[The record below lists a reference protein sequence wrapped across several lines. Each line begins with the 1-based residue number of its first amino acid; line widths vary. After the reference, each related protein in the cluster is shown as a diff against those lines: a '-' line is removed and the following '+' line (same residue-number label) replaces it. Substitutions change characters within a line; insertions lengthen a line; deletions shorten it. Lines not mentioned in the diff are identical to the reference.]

1 MQTLT
6 QALAALQQPAAPA
19 NATPSPPTTAAK
31 ATASVPTLSFAA
43 RAAPLFVP
51 TSPRPVSEASSESSS
66 SSEGSSRPACR
77 VCGSKQHLEV
87 DCPRL
92 SSNGGGGGG
101 DRGSPLGSD
110 PPLPPPAASPGR
122 DAASSAPGESQT
134 PADYEETVIRI
145 KSLSDMTFPQPPT
158 NAGQARGYVN
168 QVLVAIARV
177 QRTPGDEVYQ
187 WAQECL
193 THTEAQLKQDPRFPR
208 LTREVSAKLLKTCRS
223 GRFGL
228 LFQQMTEAERM
239 SSGGMPNGRVML
251 RAIFK
256 HFQLERDR
264 IGMLGERNLL
274 SMKMQGNDA
283 AALEAFRD
291 RYLYVLTTI
300 PIDELPRPQTMFNH
314 LLDELEKNGIMRPR
328 CEKARE
334 AASGSHRRTTEWLW
348 SKVELALQLH
358 QQKVNREEFDKNLR
372 AKPQVLTSTAT
383 SSKDQ
388 PSVPATPAPN
398 AAPKGA
404 ADKPQ
409 KEKKNK
415 KNKKEKKEKDEDVPA
430 APAPKGKG
438 KGGKG
443 DKSPRTPR
451 QGDKGG
457 GRGDTTPRSAE
468 VKRVKNM
475 TAAEKK
481 KTPCMFYAYGM
492 CKADPCPFLHDDK
505 KKYSGPPPRAAAKP
519 KAKAKANAAI
529 AAVIPAMPASSTA
542 NTENNVTWL
551 WDTAAGRHLIGRQ
564 ALSSDMRACV
574 RTTSTPVGFATGGGA
589 QHCTQSL
596 SFGGSK
602 LVPQEEQVYVL
613 KECPPAL
620 SVGKAVQDQGC
631 LFVWDPKESGPY
643 FVPASEVHR
652 CKLKVPR
659 GARLNASRVVEYVP
673 QFDERL
679 SPLVH
684 QTVEQL
690 SPVEAAASPSAVES
704 DAVSVVDEDIGSGIG
719 DLPGY
724 APTEVATSDEELE
737 AGYLEEA
744 DDFASRVGVQL
755 FRSSAEGS
763 APSGARESAAV
774 EPPSP
779 TFSELFEE
787 GAATSAR
794 APKKPEPSAAVDLED
809 DKPLIDLVDPKS
821 LKPSKRETLMAEA
834 KSAKHLLT
842 HFPKN
847 PFCRICSLAKTTSMK
862 VAKKPDTKSDDLID
876 VPTAPWQQ
884 IATDDVIMA
893 RGDDHRGI
901 GTGGVKSHH
910 VVRDV
915 FSGARVA
922 YPMSRR
928 TLQNHAKNF
937 RHFFGLRPT
946 SKPPVCL
953 VKMDEAGEL
962 EGAASEVGLVPETSL
977 PNRWPHNSVLERD
990 VREEKECCRSIHLQ
1004 SGLPY
1009 DFHTYSYPYA
1019 CLSLSFDRVSHSDK
1033 AKSQWE
1039 VLTKAP
1045 FEGIRACFGQLV
1057 YYRKKGPST
1066 RALDPN
1072 LQPGLFLGW
1081 RLDAGLRYR
1090 FVTKVLDYIEF
1101 RSKRNTLVVDVP
1113 QDELFIEE
1121 GPPVFPVANANRRA
1135 LVEGAAEGELPD
1147 IPLKEVPFP
1156 PEGSDAKPPLRDPK
1170 VRSVYITVERIIKFK
1185 ETPGCKACYGKAAV
1199 HTPECRKRF
1208 TELVE
1213 KERKEKEERRS
1224 LPPTP
1229 GRTVP
1234 PTPAETVPPT
1244 PAAESVAPPT
1254 PAPVPEAPV
1263 RGDAEASSVAG
1274 AAVPS
1279 ATATSTKLAEATGDQ
1294 PPVFGV
1300 PAGVSAKPAPQQKPV
1315 FQKGTNRRAR
1325 RAKAKGKGFTTVFE
1339 YDCSSSSAFGKS
1351 NTELGVPH
1359 LRLSRKYFDLE
1370 DSCVQTQI
1378 ADQLDA
1384 VPSAHLWGALPNL
1397 VGYRRRDG
1405 DAAKGKWLAQLVRF
1419 RSTFQAFT
1427 SHARHALQ
1435 KGHGCTLVWPSNSEC
1450 WRRPVVKEFLSE
1462 HKDSLHKVEVHGCD
1476 FGWWGSDDKPLH
1488 ASFKFYTNSTRLVEV
1503 LGRFQ
1508 KEHKVAECSKN
1519 KGVAQHV
1526 PTDMPALCRQI
1537 VFAIN
1542 HNAQA
1547 PVAPAM
1553 PIVPIQDHQEH
1564 RTKEQALRHVSP
1576 LAGLEDFAA
1585 VVESDPTSK
1594 RIVEEIVDLNGL
1606 VSQACGLDLDG
1617 KQSSPEVAAMVT
1629 KLLSRAEMLAS
1640 PEALA
1645 ALRSEADGLR
1655 AVPVWDETNPREYAD
1670 VQKEAKSSGAK
1681 VHFGRLMT
1689 IVSIKFYELAKH
1701 LQKLKG
1707 RIVYRGDC
1715 AKDEYGAAAVYQELG
1730 ANPTSVQ
1737 GLNNCLAYGALQGHA
1752 TTTADAIKAYVQAL
1766 LKSKHQTWIELP
1778 PELRPKW
1785 WREKFARP
1793 VVLLLRALYGHPD
1806 AGGLWEQHLAHII
1819 RGLGGKEVPEFPGNY
1834 WFPQRRLLLSTYVDD
1849 LTLSG
1854 PEAEHQAFWDELT
1867 ALVDVEPPEPVF
1879 RVLGRNHYIVDV
1891 ESEAPDMPS
1900 VAAAKDAMSFD
1911 MVDYAQQTVDL
1922 YLSLTG
1928 AKKLKCAQ
1936 TPFCPEGSLPPSDDE
1951 VSGELAPVA
1960 CKLLMKALWLG
1971 RLARPDII
1979 KPIGDLATCVQK
1991 WSRNNDRQAHRLICY
2006 IDSTKHHRLVG
2017 HVNDSPDDLHL
2028 SLYVDADFAGE
2039 KAHARSTSGGYLVLS
2054 GPNTF
2059 FPLAWVSKRQ
2069 TSTSRS
2075 TTESEIVSLAH
2086 SLYSEGLP
2094 ALSLWD
2100 TLLGRTMQMTVHEDN
2115 QATIIIARKGF
2126 SPKLRHISRTHKV
2139 NLSCLAE
2146 QFEEGSGVGISY
2158 IDTNLQ
2164 AADIFTK
2171 QLPPAKW
2178 DNAIRL
2184 LGLRTKMPKEL
2195 VDKRLLSSKPG
2206 AAPKSSKT

>member
-1 MQTLT
+1 
-6 QALAALQQPAAPA
+6 
-19 NATPSPPTTAAK
+19 
-31 ATASVPTLSFAA
+31 
-43 RAAPLFVP
+43 
-51 TSPRPVSEASSESSS
+51 
-66 SSEGSSRPACR
+66 
-77 VCGSKQHLEV
+77 
-87 DCPRL
+87 
-92 SSNGGGGGG
+92 
-101 DRGSPLGSD
+101 
-110 PPLPPPAASPGR
+110 
-122 DAASSAPGESQT
+122 
-134 PADYEETVIRI
+134 
-145 KSLSDMTFPQPPT
+145 
-158 NAGQARGYVN
+158 
-168 QVLVAIARV
+168 
-177 QRTPGDEVYQ
+177 
-187 WAQECL
+187 
-193 THTEAQLKQDPRFPR
+193 
-208 LTREVSAKLLKTCRS
+208 
-223 GRFGL
+223 
-228 LFQQMTEAERM
+228 M

-719 DLPGY
+719 DLPWY

-787 GAATSAR
+787 GTATSAR

-915 FSGARVA
+915 FSGAI
-922 YPMSRR
+922 
-928 TLQNHAKNF
+928 
-937 RHFFGLRPT
+937 GLR
-946 SKPPVCL
+946 
-953 VKMDEAGEL
+953 
-962 EGAASEVGLVPETSL
+962 
-977 PNRWPHNSVLERD
+977 
-990 VREEKECCRSIHLQ
+990 
-1004 SGLPY
+1004 
-1009 DFHTYSYPYA
+1009 
-1019 CLSLSFDRVSHSDK
+1019 
-1033 AKSQWE
+1033 
-1039 VLTKAP
+1039 
-1045 FEGIRACFGQLV
+1045 
-1057 YYRKKGPST
+1057 
-1066 RALDPN
+1066 
-1072 LQPGLFLGW
+1072 
-1081 RLDAGLRYR
+1081 
-1090 FVTKVLDYIEF
+1090 
-1101 RSKRNTLVVDVP
+1101 
-1113 QDELFIEE
+1113 
-1121 GPPVFPVANANRRA
+1121 
-1135 LVEGAAEGELPD
+1135 
-1147 IPLKEVPFP
+1147 
-1156 PEGSDAKPPLRDPK
+1156 
-1170 VRSVYITVERIIKFK
+1170 
-1185 ETPGCKACYGKAAV
+1185 
-1199 HTPECRKRF
+1199 
-1208 TELVE
+1208 
-1213 KERKEKEERRS
+1213 
-1224 LPPTP
+1224 
-1229 GRTVP
+1229 
-1234 PTPAETVPPT
+1234 
-1244 PAAESVAPPT
+1244 
-1254 PAPVPEAPV
+1254 
-1263 RGDAEASSVAG
+1263 
-1274 AAVPS
+1274 
-1279 ATATSTKLAEATGDQ
+1279 
-1294 PPVFGV
+1294 
-1300 PAGVSAKPAPQQKPV
+1300 
-1315 FQKGTNRRAR
+1315 
-1325 RAKAKGKGFTTVFE
+1325 
-1339 YDCSSSSAFGKS
+1339 
-1351 NTELGVPH
+1351 
-1359 LRLSRKYFDLE
+1359 
-1370 DSCVQTQI
+1370 TQ
-1378 ADQLDA
+1378 
-1384 VPSAHLWGALPNL
+1384 
-1397 VGYRRRDG
+1397 
-1405 DAAKGKWLAQLVRF
+1405 
-1419 RSTFQAFT
+1419 
-1427 SHARHALQ
+1427 
-1435 KGHGCTLVWPSNSEC
+1435 
-1450 WRRPVVKEFLSE
+1450 
-1462 HKDSLHKVEVHGCD
+1462 
-1476 FGWWGSDDKPLH
+1476 
-1488 ASFKFYTNSTRLVEV
+1488 
-1503 LGRFQ
+1503 
-1508 KEHKVAECSKN
+1508 
-1519 KGVAQHV
+1519 
-1526 PTDMPALCRQI
+1526 
-1537 VFAIN
+1537 
-1542 HNAQA
+1542 
-1547 PVAPAM
+1547 
-1553 PIVPIQDHQEH
+1553 
-1564 RTKEQALRHVSP
+1564 
-1576 LAGLEDFAA
+1576 
-1585 VVESDPTSK
+1585 
-1594 RIVEEIVDLNGL
+1594 
-1606 VSQACGLDLDG
+1606 
-1617 KQSSPEVAAMVT
+1617 
-1629 KLLSRAEMLAS
+1629 
-1640 PEALA
+1640 
-1645 ALRSEADGLR
+1645 
-1655 AVPVWDETNPREYAD
+1655 
-1670 VQKEAKSSGAK
+1670 
-1681 VHFGRLMT
+1681 
-1689 IVSIKFYELAKH
+1689 
-1701 LQKLKG
+1701 
-1707 RIVYRGDC
+1707 
-1715 AKDEYGAAAVYQELG
+1715 
-1730 ANPTSVQ
+1730 
-1737 GLNNCLAYGALQGHA
+1737 
-1752 TTTADAIKAYVQAL
+1752 
-1766 LKSKHQTWIELP
+1766 
-1778 PELRPKW
+1778 
-1785 WREKFARP
+1785 
-1793 VVLLLRALYGHPD
+1793 
-1806 AGGLWEQHLAHII
+1806 
-1819 RGLGGKEVPEFPGNY
+1819 
-1834 WFPQRRLLLSTYVDD
+1834 
-1849 LTLSG
+1849 
-1854 PEAEHQAFWDELT
+1854 
-1867 ALVDVEPPEPVF
+1867 
-1879 RVLGRNHYIVDV
+1879 
-1891 ESEAPDMPS
+1891 
-1900 VAAAKDAMSFD
+1900 
-1911 MVDYAQQTVDL
+1911 
-1922 YLSLTG
+1922 
-1928 AKKLKCAQ
+1928 
-1936 TPFCPEGSLPPSDDE
+1936 
-1951 VSGELAPVA
+1951 
-1960 CKLLMKALWLG
+1960 
-1971 RLARPDII
+1971 
-1979 KPIGDLATCVQK
+1979 
-1991 WSRNNDRQAHRLICY
+1991 
-2006 IDSTKHHRLVG
+2006 
-2017 HVNDSPDDLHL
+2017 
-2028 SLYVDADFAGE
+2028 
-2039 KAHARSTSGGYLVLS
+2039 
-2054 GPNTF
+2054 
-2059 FPLAWVSKRQ
+2059 
-2069 TSTSRS
+2069 
-2075 TTESEIVSLAH
+2075 
-2086 SLYSEGLP
+2086 
-2094 ALSLWD
+2094 
-2100 TLLGRTMQMTVHEDN
+2100 
-2115 QATIIIARKGF
+2115 
-2126 SPKLRHISRTHKV
+2126 
-2139 NLSCLAE
+2139 CLAE
-2146 QFEEGSGVGISY
+2146 RFRTTPRTSG
-2158 IDTNLQ
+2158 T
-2164 AADIFTK
+2164 
-2171 QLPPAKW
+2171 
-2178 DNAIRL
+2178 
-2184 LGLRTKMPKEL
+2184 
-2195 VDKRLLSSKPG
+2195 SSACAQPR
-2206 AAPKSSKT
+2206 SHQSVL